1 MKLLNRARAIV
12 IAATMAAALPAV
24 AGISGIGTLLSQAS
38 RDGVYRHPGEQELRR
53 AEELFART
61 LKGEQAAR
69 LKEGWGKLNFDLLE
83 VSEGKERFI
92 ILQEREGHRRGRG
105 FFLVRPGGLPLMLQM
120 PHSFKDEQTRRI
132 GLDMALE
139 GGSMVA
145 AWNTVPRWYDE
156 GGSRVDADLAH
167 IDSSYFTAF
176 TSAFL
181 QVVPR
186 GTVAQLHGFEA
197 GKRKSRRV
205 ADADVIVSSGT
216 KTATAGVRKAA
227 ACLGSKSAAKVLVYP
242 TGVRELGG
250 TTNTIGRLMADA
262 GSSRFIHLEL
272 SGDFRS
278 GLRKKPSLRAA
289 MNRCLEE
296 ALR

>member
-24 AGISGIGTLLSQAS
+24 AGSSGIGTLLSQAS

-61 LKGEQAAR
+61 LKGEPAAK
-69 LKEGWGKLNFDLLE
+69 LKEGWGQLNFDLLE
-83 VSEGKERFI
+83 ISEGKERFM
-92 ILQEREGHRRGRG
+92 LLREREGHRRGRG
-105 FFLVRPGGLPLMLQM
+105 FFLVRRGGLPLMLQM

-139 GGSMVA
+139 GGGMVA
-145 AWNTVPRWYDE
+145 AWNTVPRWYEE

-167 IDSSYFTAF
+167 IDSSYFTAL
-176 TSAFL
+176 TRAFL
-181 QVVPR
+181 RVAPS

-197 GKRKSRRV
+197 GKRKSRQV
-205 ADADVIVSSGT
+205 AAADVIVSSGT
-216 KTATAGVRKAA
+216 NNATAEVRKAA
-227 ACLGSKSAAKVLVYP
+227 ACLGAKAGAKVLVYP
-242 TGVRELGG
+242 IGVRELGG

-262 GSSRFIHLEL
+262 GSNRFIHLEL

-278 GLRKKPSLRAA
+278 GLRKNASLRAV